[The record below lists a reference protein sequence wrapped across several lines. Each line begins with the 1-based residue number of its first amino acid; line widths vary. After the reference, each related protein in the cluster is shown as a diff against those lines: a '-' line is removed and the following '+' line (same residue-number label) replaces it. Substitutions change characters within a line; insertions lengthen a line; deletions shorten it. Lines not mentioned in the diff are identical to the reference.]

1 MKKLLLIFSS
11 LLILSCSPEGL
22 DNDINDEQPQTQ
34 EPQTPGNQSNFK
46 LPLEINYR
54 FNDLDINRD
63 YTSQNL
69 YTYDELNRITE
80 IEINSKINGINFEKH
95 NYKIVYNL
103 DTNLAKGFEVLKY
116 SYETGA
122 TTSQHLKLKY
132 PESYQY
138 ELGTHY
144 AYYNFVNN
152 YNEIIDDNFIINESN
167 KISLKENFSPSNC
180 GPNLLPGIN
189 QSTVYGTETYIGHTL
204 MGFDGQVIQ
213 QYPFMGIEIQSIDIQ
228 NLNPHKAAFVH
239 AKFDYI
245 FWLFFLEH
253 QFFQYEITED
263 VYYFLYFDH
272 KLNYYEGSYALPFRN
287 ETQSNIYLND
297 IYPIY
302 KKFTAKQFYSNDPNR
317 QTNYFEYNVTYN

>member
-95 NYKIVYNL
+95 NYRIVYKL
-103 DTNLAKGFEVLKY
+103 DTSLAKGFEILKY
-116 SYETGA
+116 SYQDG
-122 TTSQHLKLKY
+122 TTSSKYLKLKY
-132 PESYQY
+132 PENYDSSSANNF
-138 ELGTHY
+138 T
-144 AYYNFVNN
+144 YYNYVNSYSEINDNNFVLS
-152 YNEIIDDNFIINESN
+152 DDH
-167 KISLKENFSPSNC
+167 KILMQNMYMPVDC
-180 GPNLLPGIN
+180 GPNLLLGVH
-189 QSTVYGTETYIGHTL
+189 SSSVYGNTKYTGHIYR
-204 MGFDGQVIQ
+204 GFDAYIPQ
-213 QYPFMGIEIQSIDIQ
+213 QDQFFTNEIQSIDPGS
-228 NLNPHKAAFVH
+228 LTPHKGAFVN

-245 FWLFFLEH
+245 FWIFFLEY
-253 QFFQYEITED
+253 QFFQNEIDED
-263 VYYFLYFDH
+263 ISRFVYINT
-272 KLNYYEGSYALPFRN
+272 KLNYYEGTYGLPFNN
-287 ETQSNIYLND
+287 EKDNNIYLNNT
-297 IYPIY
+297 YPLY
-302 KKFTAKQFYSNDPNR
+302 KKYTAKQFYSNDPNR
-317 QTNYFEYNVTYN
+317 QTNYFEYHVTYN